1 MELLTPG
8 SGLLFWQIVVF
19 GSLLLL
25 LRKFAW
31 GPILQSLRIREESIQ
46 EALDAAK
53 EAKEEMAQLHSE
65 NEVLLN
71 KARDERDKMLKD
83 AATVANNLKEIAKT
97 EAQEMGEKLIT
108 DAKSEIE
115 SEKNAALAEVKN
127 QVITLSIDIAEKLL
141 RQSLGDEKA
150 QKVLVEKYL
159 KDKSLN

>member
-8 SGLLFWQIVVF
+8 FGLLFWQIVVF
-19 GSLLLL
+19 GSLLFL

-31 GPILQSLRIREESIQ
+31 DPILQSLRIREESIQ

-53 EAKEEMAQLHSE
+53 EAKTEMEQLHSE

-71 KARDERDKMLKD
+71 KAREERDKMLKD
-83 AATVANNLKEIAKT
+83 AAAAANNLKEIAKT
-97 EAQEMGEKLIT
+97 EAQGIGEKLIA

-115 SEKNAALAEVKN
+115 SEKNAALTEVRN
-127 QVITLSIDIAEKLL
+127 QVITLSIEIAEKLL
-141 RQSLGDEKA
+141 RQSLGNEKA

>member
-19 GSLLLL
+19 GSLLFLL
-25 LRKFAW
+25 KKFAW

-53 EAKEEMAQLHSE
+53 EAKAEMAQLHSE
-65 NEVLLN
+65 NEILLN
-71 KARDERDKMLKD
+71 KAREERDKMLKD
-83 AATVANNLKEIAKT
+83 AATVANNLKEVAKT
-97 EAQEMGEKLIT
+97 EAHEIGEKLIT

-115 SEKNAALAEVKN
+115 SEKNAALTEVKN
-127 QVITLSIDIAEKLL
+127 QVITLSVEIAEKLL